1 MTGHCGAERVSVL
14 CSRSCSDM
22 GGVGVYVRAS
32 KNKCSVHIPVRTKRL
47 FVFGQRH
54 PLQTLMYCTNDK
66 VMDSLGTTKAAFDEG
81 AQAAMQL
88 HAPPHGPEY
97 LNVIVSTED
106 LGPKP
111 ATFKELT
118 DTGPDH
124 NNFLITETYSLESVH
139 MVCKLPANKRK
150 PYYVYDYGI
159 QDHVFSDR
167 PESKRASAVQ
177 GWLRFNEMSI
187 PAARR
192 EWKVGG
198 RDREPEK
205 EAFNV
210 DKLHKR
216 LELQLHAGTMPTMT
230 ARRASLNVRGQRL
243 AAQKRKLKR
252 KADHVAAA
260 MEETHGRM

>member
-22 GGVGVYVRAS
+22 GGVGVHVRAR
-32 KNKCSVHIPVRTKRL
+32 KNKCSVHIPVRAERL
-47 FVFGQRH
+47 FVIGQRH

-124 NNFLITETYSLESVH
+124 NNFHITETYSLESVH
-139 MVCKLPANKRK
+139 MVCKLPANRRK
-150 PYYVYDYGI
+150 PYYVYDYGF

-167 PESKRASAVQ
+167 PEGKRASAVQ
-177 GWLRFNEMSI
+177 GWFASMRCRFPRRDGMESGREG
-187 PAARR
+187 PRAREGSAQCRQVAQTSRVTAARR
-192 EWKVGG
+192 HDAHNDCSTVVSERAGPAPCSSEEEAQTEGG
-198 RDREPEK
+198 ACGHSHEGD
-205 EAFNV
+205 A
-210 DKLHKR
+210 
-216 LELQLHAGTMPTMT
+216 
-230 ARRASLNVRGQRL
+230 
-243 AAQKRKLKR
+243 
-252 KADHVAAA
+252 
-260 MEETHGRM
+260 